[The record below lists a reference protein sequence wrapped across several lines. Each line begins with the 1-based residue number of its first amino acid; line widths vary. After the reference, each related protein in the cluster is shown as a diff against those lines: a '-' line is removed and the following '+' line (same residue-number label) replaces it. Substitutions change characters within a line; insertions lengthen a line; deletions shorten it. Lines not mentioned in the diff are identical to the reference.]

1 MPHPIT
7 TAALI
12 LGSAFIASPPVAAAP
27 ETAAVATPT
36 PRAAKRPTATAQR
49 VDIAPATVT
58 ATQMQR
64 PARRPPPTVQA
75 LTRRIEVLEGQLR
88 QLLSV
93 ITIDEDGAVIRA
105 RNLSFEGEQLKLE
118 AMRVSVEAGTGLTLE
133 TGGNLTASSGG
144 NLYLKGNAAA
154 TLEGRAA
161 ARLRSAGQARV
172 EGSMV
177 LLGSGSGM
185 KPVALVG
192 SQTLS
197 PPTGGIGLVQ
207 TGSRT
212 VMAR

>member
-12 LGSAFIASPPVAAAP
+12 LGSAFIASPAVTAAP
-27 ETAAVATPT
+27 ETA
-36 PRAAKRPTATAQR
+36 TAQR
-49 VDIAPATVT
+49 INVAPATVT

-75 LTRRIEVLEGQLR
+75 LTRRIEALEGQLR

-133 TGGNLTASSGG
+133 TGENLTASSGG
-144 NLYLKGNAAA
+144 NLYLKGNAVA
-154 TLEGRAA
+154 TLDGGAV

-172 EGSMV
+172 EGSDGAARIGQRHEAGGAGRQPDPLAADRRHRARADGQPHRHGEIT
-177 LLGSGSGM
+177 LL
-185 KPVALVG
+185 LY
-192 SQTLS
+192 
-197 PPTGGIGLVQ
+197 
-207 TGSRT
+207 
-212 VMAR
+212 

>member
-12 LGSAFIASPPVAAAP
+12 LGSAFIASPTVAAAP
-27 ETAAVATPT
+27 ENAAAATPT
-36 PRAAKRPTATAQR
+36 PRAAIKPTATAQR
-49 VDIAPATVT
+49 INVAPAT
-58 ATQMQR
+58 ATTTQTQR

-93 ITIDEDGAVIRA
+93 ITVDEDGAVIHA

-118 AMRVSVEAGTGLTLE
+118 AMRISVEAGAGLTLE

>member
-12 LGSAFIASPPVAAAP
+12 LGSAFIASPAVTAAP
-27 ETAAVATPT
+27 ETA
-36 PRAAKRPTATAQR
+36 TAQR
-49 VDIAPATVT
+49 INVAPATVT

-75 LTRRIEVLEGQLR
+75 LTRRIEALEGQLR

-154 TLEGRAA
+154 TLDGGAV
-161 ARLRSAGQARV
+161 ARLRSAGQAQI